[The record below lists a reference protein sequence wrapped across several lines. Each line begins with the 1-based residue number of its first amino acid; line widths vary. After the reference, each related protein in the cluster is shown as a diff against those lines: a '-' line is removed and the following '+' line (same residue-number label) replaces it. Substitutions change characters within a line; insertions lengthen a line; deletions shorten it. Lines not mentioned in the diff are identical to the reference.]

1 MPKGFL
7 RSWVATHVKVVGAS
21 DHAKVA
27 KRLAAVCAADAAMA
41 GIDPDD
47 LDTAAGGDLAQYIGD
62 AIDDATMAELDKMLE
77 RVRPK
82 VASTPQT
89 QGAGPLLAATPPSSG
104 DNG

>member
-7 RSWVATHVKVVGAS
+7 RSWVATHVKVIRAS

-47 LDTAAGGDLAQYIGD
+47 LDTAAGGDLAKYIGD
-62 AIDDATMAELDKMLE
+62 AIDDAIMAELDKMLE

-82 VASTPQT
+82 DASTPQT
-89 QGAGPLLAATPPSSG
+89 NGVGPYWPQHPPSSG
-104 DNG
+104 Q